1 MGHATP
7 EWIYI
12 GVVTALLIWVGA
24 EAWNIEHALE
34 YAPPN
39 SETVR
44 VVGQQWF
51 WSFQHADGTQ
61 EINELHV
68 KEGVPYR
75 FEIVSSD
82 VVHSFNIPDFA
93 ILMDAVPGRVNTVWN
108 TFDEPG
114 EYLIECREYC
124 GMLHQD
130 MRARL
135 FVEPNTENTTS
146 TASTS
151 ESGPTISQGTGTA
164 TIVAPGGSEVGST
177 GTGTMRVVEPG
188 DLTTSSAGTEEEGAA
203 TTGGDNASSNATSGS
218 GSGNETATGASS
230 VTLSIPTGA
239 ATPGNPSYS
248 PDTLTASQGEI
259 ITVSNDDTAPHT
271 VTSGA
276 SPGDADAGQLFDTSI
291 IMPAGTADIDTSN
304 VEAGEHPFHCTVH
317 PFMTGTLT
325 VQ

>member
-1 MGHATP
+1 VGHGTP

-12 GVVTALLIWVGA
+12 GVVTAILIWVGA
-24 EAWNIEHALE
+24 ESWNIEHALE

-82 VVHSFNIPDFA
+82 VIHSFNIPDFA

-108 TFDEPG
+108 IFDEPG

-124 GMLHQD
+124 GLLHQD

-135 FVEPNTENTTS
+135 FVEPNTENTT
-146 TASTS
+146 ASTS
-151 ESGPTISQGTGTA
+151 ESAESEPTISQGTGTA
-164 TIVAPGGSEVGST
+164 TIVAPGGGQVGT
-177 GTGTMRVVEPG
+177 QGTGTMRVVEPANITESTSG
-188 DLTTSSAGTEEEGAA
+188 DAGENT
-203 TTGGDNASSNATSGS
+203 SNATSGS
-218 GSGNETATGASS
+218 GVGNGTAVGGSA
-230 VTLSIPTGA
+230 VTLSIPNGA
-239 ATPGNPSYS
+239 ATPGNPAYS
-248 PDTLTASQGEI
+248 PATLTVSKGEV

-276 SPGDADAGQLFDTSI
+276 SPGEPDAGQLFDTSI
-291 IMPAGTADIDTSN
+291 IMAAGTADIDTST

>member
-1 MGHATP
+1 MGHSTP
-7 EWIYI
+7 EWVYI
-12 GVVTALLIWVGA
+12 GAVTAILIWVGA
-24 EAWNIEHALE
+24 ESWNIEHTLE

-68 KEGVPYR
+68 KEGIPYR

-93 ILMDAVPGRVNTVWN
+93 MLMDAVPGRVNTMWN
-108 TFDEPG
+108 IFDEPG

-135 FVEPNTENTTS
+135 FVEPNTDNTT
-146 TASTS
+146 ASQPES
-151 ESGPTISQGTGTA
+151 EPTISQGTGTA
-164 TIVAPGGSEVGST
+164 TVVAPGGGEVGST

-188 DLTTSSAGTEEEGAA
+188 NITASNESGASDNTSSTASDSGDNA
-203 TTGGDNASSNATSGS
+203 TTGSINGTSTTSAAG
-218 GSGNETATGASS
+218 
-230 VTLSIPTGA
+230 VTLSIPAGA
-239 ATPGNPSYS
+239 ATPGNPAYS
-248 PDTLTASQGEI
+248 PDTLTVTKGEI
-259 ITVSNDDTAPHT
+259 IAVSNDDTAPHT

-291 IMPAGTADIDTSN
+291 IMPAGKAEIDTSTID
-304 VEAGEHPFHCTVH
+304 AGEHPFHCTVH
-317 PFMTGTLT
+317 PFMTGTMT

>member
-1 MGHATP
+1 MGHGTP
-7 EWIYI
+7 EWIFI
-12 GVVTALLIWVGA
+12 GVVVAILIWVGA
-24 EAWNIEHALE
+24 EAWNVEHALE

-39 SETVR
+39 SETIR

-75 FEIVSSD
+75 FEIVSTD
-82 VVHSFNIPDFA
+82 VIHSFNIPDFA
-93 ILMDAVPGRVNTVWN
+93 MLMDAVPGRVNTMWN
-108 TFDEPG
+108 IFDEPG

-124 GMLHQD
+124 GLLHQD

-135 FVEPNTENTTS
+135 FVEPNTGNTTATS
-146 TASTS
+146 QS
-151 ESGPTISQGTGTA
+151 ESEPTISQGTGTA
-164 TIVAPGGSEVGST
+164 TVIAPGGSQVGSS

-188 DLTTSSAGTEEEGAA
+188 NLTQSESSSNVR
-203 TTGGDNASSNATSGS
+203 TGNTSNATTPG
-218 GSGNETATGASS
+218 TGAGSANGTSAAGSS
-230 VTLSIPTGA
+230 VTLSIPVGA
-239 ATPGNPSYS
+239 ATPGNPAYS
-248 PDTLTASQGEI
+248 PDPLTVSKGEV

-291 IMPAGTADIDTSN
+291 MMPAGTADIDTSTIDP
-304 VEAGEHPFHCTVH
+304 GEYTYHCTVH

>member
-1 MGHATP
+1 MGHSTP
-7 EWIYI
+7 EWVYI
-12 GVVTALLIWVGA
+12 GAVTAILIWVGA
-24 EAWNIEHALE
+24 ESWNIEHTLE

-93 ILMDAVPGRVNTVWN
+93 MLMDAVPGRVNTMWN
-108 TFDEPG
+108 IFDEPG

-135 FVEPNTENTTS
+135 FVEPNTENTT
-146 TASTS
+146 TTS
-151 ESGPTISQGTGTA
+151 ESASEPTISQGTGTA
-164 TIVAPGGSEVGST
+164 TVVAPGGGQVGSS

-188 DLTTSSAGTEEEGAA
+188 NITESSTGGSGENTSNTTSESGT
-203 TTGGDNASSNATSGS
+203 NATAGS
-218 GSGNETATGASS
+218 ANGTTTAGAS
-230 VTLSIPTGA
+230 VTLSIPAGA
-239 ATPGNPSYS
+239 ATPGNPAYS
-248 PDTLTASQGEI
+248 PDTLTVTKGEI
-259 ITVSNDDTAPHT
+259 IAVSNDDTAPHT

-276 SPGDADAGQLFDTSI
+276 TPGDADAGQLFDTSI
-291 IMPAGTADIDTSN
+291 IMPAGKADIDTSTID
-304 VEAGEHPFHCTVH
+304 AGEHPFHCTVH
-317 PFMTGTLT
+317 PFMTGTMT

>member
-1 MGHATP
+1 VGHSTP
-7 EWIYI
+7 EWVYI
-12 GVVTALLIWVGA
+12 GAVTAILIWVGA
-24 EAWNIEHALE
+24 ESWNIEHTLE

-93 ILMDAVPGRVNTVWN
+93 MLMDAVPGRVNTMWN
-108 TFDEPG
+108 IFDEPG

-135 FVEPNTENTTS
+135 FVEPNTENTTTTS
-146 TASTS
+146 ESTS
-151 ESGPTISQGTGTA
+151 EPTISQGTGTA
-164 TIVAPGGSEVGST
+164 TVVAPGGGQVGS
-177 GTGTMRVVEPG
+177 
-188 DLTTSSAGTEEEGAA
+188 S
-203 TTGGDNASSNATSGS
+203 
-218 GSGNETATGASS
+218 
-230 VTLSIPTGA
+230 
-239 ATPGNPSYS
+239 
-248 PDTLTASQGEI
+248 
-259 ITVSNDDTAPHT
+259 
-271 VTSGA
+271 
-276 SPGDADAGQLFDTSI
+276 
-291 IMPAGTADIDTSN
+291 
-304 VEAGEHPFHCTVH
+304 
-317 PFMTGTLT
+317 
-325 VQ
+325 

>member
-1 MGHATP
+1 VGHSTP
-7 EWIYI
+7 EWVYI
-12 GVVTALLIWVGA
+12 GAVTAILIWVGA
-24 EAWNIEHALE
+24 ESWNIEHTLE

-93 ILMDAVPGRVNTVWN
+93 MLMDAVPGRVNTMWN
-108 TFDEPG
+108 IFDEPG

-135 FVEPNTENTTS
+135 FVEPNTENATTTS
-146 TASTS
+146 EPAS
-151 ESGPTISQGTGTA
+151 EPTISQGTGTA
-164 TIVAPGGSEVGST
+164 TVVAPGGGQVGSS

-188 DLTTSSAGTEEEGAA
+188 NITESGTDGGSGENTSNTTSESGTNS
-203 TTGGDNASSNATSGS
+203 TASSANGTS
-218 GSGNETATGASS
+218 TAGSS
-230 VTLSIPTGA
+230 VTLSIPAGA
-239 ATPGNPSYS
+239 ATPGNPAYS
-248 PDTLTASQGEI
+248 PDTLTVTKGEI
-259 ITVSNDDTAPHT
+259 IAVSNDDTAPHT

-276 SPGDADAGQLFDTSI
+276 TPGDADAGQLFDTGI
-291 IMPAGTADIDTSN
+291 MMPAAKADIDTSTID
-304 VEAGEHPFHCTVH
+304 AGEHPFHCTVH
-317 PFMTGTLT
+317 PFMTGTMT

>member
-1 MGHATP
+1 MGHSTP
-7 EWIYI
+7 EWVYI
-12 GVVTALLIWVGA
+12 GAVTAILIWVGA
-24 EAWNIEHALE
+24 ESWNIEHTLE

-93 ILMDAVPGRVNTVWN
+93 MLMDAVPGRVNTMWN
-108 TFDEPG
+108 IFDEPG

-135 FVEPNTENTTS
+135 FVEPNTENTT
-146 TASTS
+146 TTS
-151 ESGPTISQGTGTA
+151 ESASEPTISQGTGTA
-164 TIVAPGGSEVGST
+164 TVVAPGGGQVGSS

-188 DLTTSSAGTEEEGAA
+188 NITESNTGGSGENTSNTTSESGT
-203 TTGGDNASSNATSGS
+203 NATAGS
-218 GSGNETATGASS
+218 ANGTTTAGAS
-230 VTLSIPTGA
+230 VTLSIPAGA
-239 ATPGNPSYS
+239 ATPGNPAYS
-248 PDTLTASQGEI
+248 PDTLTVTKGEI
-259 ITVSNDDTAPHT
+259 IAVSNDDTAPHT

-276 SPGDADAGQLFDTSI
+276 TPGDADAGQLFDTSI
-291 IMPAGTADIDTSN
+291 IMPAGKADIDTSTID
-304 VEAGEHPFHCTVH
+304 AGDHPFHCTVH
-317 PFMTGTLT
+317 PFMTGTMT

>member
-1 MGHATP
+1 MGHSTP
-7 EWIYI
+7 EWVFI
-12 GVVTALLIWVGA
+12 GAVTAILIWVGA
-24 EAWNIEHALE
+24 EAWNVEHSLE

-61 EINELHV
+61 EINELHL
-68 KEGVPYR
+68 KEGIPYR

-82 VVHSFNIPDFA
+82 VIHSFNVPDFA

-108 TFDEPG
+108 TFDVPG

-135 FVEPNTENTTS
+135 FVEPNTENA
-146 TASTS
+146 TANTPDSP
-151 ESGPTISQGTGTA
+151 PTISQGSGSA
-164 TIVAPGGSEVGST
+164 TVIAPGGSGIGST
-177 GTGTMRVVEPG
+177 GSGTMRLVEPG
-188 DLTTSSAGTEEEGAA
+188 DLTQSTTEGNNTNATSTTSSAANTSSAG
-203 TTGGDNASSNATSGS
+203 NATSAS
-218 GSGNETATGASS
+218 ISS
-230 VTLSIPTGA
+230 VSLSIPAGSS
-239 ATPGNPSYS
+239 TPGNPAYD
-248 PDTLTASQGEI
+248 PATLTVTKGDVIEV
-259 ITVSNDDTAPHT
+259 TNDDIAPHT
-271 VTSGA
+271 VTNGA
-276 SPGDADAGQLFDTSI
+276 SPGDANAGQLFDTSI
-291 IMPAGTADIDTSN
+291 MMPAGNAQIDTTSLD
-304 VEAGEHPFHCTVH
+304 AGEYPYHCTVH

>member
-1 MGHATP
+1 MGHSTP
-7 EWIYI
+7 EWVYI
-12 GVVTALLIWVGA
+12 GAVTAILIWVGA
-24 EAWNIEHALE
+24 ESWNIEHTLE

-68 KEGVPYR
+68 KEGIPYR

-93 ILMDAVPGRVNTVWN
+93 MLMDAVPGRVNTMWN
-108 TFDEPG
+108 IFDEPG

-135 FVEPNTENTTS
+135 FVEPNTDNTT
-146 TASTS
+146 ASQSGS
-151 ESGPTISQGTGTA
+151 EPTISQGTGTA
-164 TIVAPGGSEVGST
+164 TVVAPGGGEVGST

-188 DLTTSSAGTEEEGAA
+188 NITASNESGASDNTSSTASGSGDNA
-203 TTGGDNASSNATSGS
+203 TTGSTNGTST
-218 GSGNETATGASS
+218 TAA
-230 VTLSIPTGA
+230 VTLSIPVGA
-239 ATPGNPSYS
+239 ATPGNPAYS
-248 PDTLTASQGEI
+248 PDTLTVTKGEI
-259 ITVSNDDTAPHT
+259 IAVSNDDTAPHT

-291 IMPAGTADIDTSN
+291 IMPAGKAEIDTSTID
-304 VEAGEHPFHCTVH
+304 AGEHPFHCTVH
-317 PFMTGTLT
+317 PFMTGTMT

>member
-1 MGHATP
+1 VGHGTP
-7 EWIYI
+7 EWVFI
-12 GVVTALLIWVGA
+12 GVVVAILIWVGA
-24 EAWNIEHALE
+24 ESWNVEHALE

-39 SETVR
+39 SESIR

-68 KEGVPYR
+68 KEGIPYR

-82 VVHSFNIPDFA
+82 VIHSFNIPDFA
-93 ILMDAVPGRVNTVWN
+93 MLMDAVPGRVNTMWN
-108 TFDEPG
+108 IFDEPG

-124 GMLHQD
+124 GLLHQD

-135 FVEPNTENTTS
+135 FVEPNTGNTTA
-146 TASTS
+146 TTQS
-151 ESGPTISQGTGTA
+151 ESEPTISQGTGTA
-164 TIVAPGGSEVGST
+164 TVIAPGGSQVGSS

-188 DLTTSSAGTEEEGAA
+188 NITQSEDG
-203 TTGGDNASSNATSGS
+203 NNATSGNAS
-218 GSGNETATGASS
+218 NATTAAGASASNGTSAGGSS
-230 VTLSIPTGA
+230 VTLSIPAGA
-239 ATPGNPSYS
+239 ATPGNPAYS
-248 PDTLTASQGEI
+248 PATLTVSKGEI

-291 IMPAGTADIDTSN
+291 IMPAGTADINTSTID
-304 VEAGEHPFHCTVH
+304 AGEHPYHCTVH

>member
-1 MGHATP
+1 MGHGTP

-12 GVVTALLIWVGA
+12 GVVTAILIWVGA
-24 EAWNIEHALE
+24 ESWNIEHALE

-93 ILMDAVPGRVNTVWN
+93 MLMDAVPGRVNTMWN
-108 TFDEPG
+108 IFDEPG

-124 GMLHQD
+124 GLLHQD

-135 FVEPNTENTTS
+135 FVEPNTENA

-151 ESGPTISQGTGTA
+151 ESAESEPTISQGTGTA
-164 TIVAPGGSEVGST
+164 TVIAPGGGQVGSS

-188 DLTTSSAGTEEEGAA
+188 NITETASGGAQNATNATSESGAGT
-203 TTGGDNASSNATSGS
+203 NASS
-218 GSGNETATGASS
+218 GNGTATGGSA
-230 VTLSIPTGA
+230 VTLSIPAGA
-239 ATPGNPSYS
+239 ATPGNPAYS
-248 PDTLTASQGEI
+248 PATLTVSKGEV

-276 SPGDADAGQLFDTSI
+276 SPGEPDAGQLFDTSI
-291 IMPAGTADIDTSN
+291 IMAAGTADIDTSTIDP
-304 VEAGEHPFHCTVH
+304 GEYPFHCTVH

>member
-1 MGHATP
+1 VGHATP
-7 EWIYI
+7 EWVYI
-12 GVVTALLIWVGA
+12 GAVTAILIWVGA
-24 EAWNIEHALE
+24 ESWNIEHALE

-39 SETVR
+39 SETIR

-108 TFDEPG
+108 VFDETG

-135 FVEPNTENTTS
+135 FVEPNTDNA
-146 TASTS
+146 TASTGSSAES
-151 ESGPTISQGTGTA
+151 EPTISQGTGTA
-164 TIVAPGGSEVGST
+164 TVVAPGGGQVGSQ

-188 DLTTSSAGTEEEGAA
+188 NITESASGGA
-203 TTGGDNASSNATSGS
+203 GENASNATSASGNATTT
-218 GSGNETATGASS
+218 GSGNGTAAGGSS
-230 VTLSIPTGA
+230 VALSIPVGA
-239 ATPGNPSYS
+239 ATPGNPAYS
-248 PDTLTASQGEI
+248 PATLTVSKGEV

-276 SPGDADAGQLFDTSI
+276 SPGDADVGQAFDTSI
-291 IMPAGTADIDTSN
+291 MMPSSTAEIDTSTIDP
-304 VEAGEHPFHCTVH
+304 GEYPFHCTVH

>member
-12 GVVTALLIWVGA
+12 GAVTAILIWVGA
-24 EAWNIEHALE
+24 ESWNIEHALE

-108 TFDEPG
+108 IFDEPG

-124 GMLHQD
+124 GLLHQD

-135 FVEPNTENTTS
+135 FVEPNTENA

-151 ESGPTISQGTGTA
+151 ESAESEPTISQGTGTA
-164 TIVAPGGSEVGST
+164 TIVAPGGGQVGT
-177 GTGTMRVVEPG
+177 QGTGTMRVVEPANITESTSG
-188 DLTTSSAGTEEEGAA
+188 DAGENT
-203 TTGGDNASSNATSGS
+203 SNATSESRAGTNAS
-218 GSGNETATGASS
+218 SGNGTATGGSA
-230 VTLSIPTGA
+230 VTLSIPAGA
-239 ATPGNPSYS
+239 ATPGNPAYS
-248 PDTLTASQGEI
+248 PATLTVSKGEV

-276 SPGDADAGQLFDTSI
+276 SPGDADAGQIFDTSI
-291 IMPAGTADIDTSN
+291 MMAGATAEIETSTIDP
-304 VEAGEHPFHCTVH
+304 GEYPFHCTVH